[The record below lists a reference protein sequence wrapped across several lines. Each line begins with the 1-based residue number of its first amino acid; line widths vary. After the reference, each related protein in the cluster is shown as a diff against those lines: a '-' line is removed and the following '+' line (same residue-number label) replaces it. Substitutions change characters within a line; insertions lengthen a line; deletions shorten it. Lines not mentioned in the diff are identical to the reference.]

1 MADFL
6 EDEITDILNLDIE
19 DDEGSIE
26 YKRSLLSKDENRLE
40 ELATQMRYRIEE
52 GKGECRYIIGADDDG
67 SLYGLNDDE
76 YAETIEVLTKV
87 SEKNDYSIRLLQ
99 TTDYKGK
106 KVSEFLVR
114 ENNIIGYSE
123 IRVAI
128 AGNVDSGKCEGKDTK
143 ILMYSGAIK
152 NIQDIVVGDVLMG
165 DDSTP
170 RKVLNTTNGVSSL
183 YEITPVNGDPLYVTE
198 NHVLCLKASNY
209 NYTYWNSGRKR
220 YGVRYFSSE
229 NGTLK
234 HFSKNFNTSKYSSK
248 EETLAEAELFLSN
261 ILLDKNTIKCGDV
274 VEISCKD
281 FIKLNG
287 RVKSSL
293 KLYRTPIEY
302 SYQDVILDPYMLGYW
317 LGDGV
322 SVSSRIV
329 TADLEVV
336 EYYRDVL
343 VGYDMKITHEV
354 RYCYYIGYK
363 YKPYKGCNF
372 FLNCLRKYDL
382 IGNKHIPDVYKYNSR
397 SVRMGVLAGLIDSDG
412 YYTGRNG
419 YDFTFTAKNRKLC
432 NDIVEL
438 IRSLGFSCYPKDRI
452 KICTNSSRGRV
463 RCECV
468 SFSLYGEGIE
478 EIPVLLERK
487 KSGPRVSKKN
497 VLVTGIKSIKEIP
510 DQEYYGFE
518 LDGNGRYLH
527 SDFLVTH
534 NSSSIGTLITGRQ
547 DDGRGSARTYVLKY
561 DHELKTGRTSSVSQQ
576 IIGYDPEG
584 KVVNHDSEVKNIT
597 WPDIVKRS
605 SKIITFF
612 DLCGHTK
619 YAKTTI
625 SGIVSSS
632 VDYAVVTVGANMG
645 ARGNTLE
652 HIRICLTFKIPVIIL
667 LTKMDLVKDKPDM
680 LKENLANIKRL
691 FNAPGSRKKCMLIK
705 EIGDVLNIVDHIKTG
720 SIVPIFKI
728 SNIDLSGH
736 DLVHE
741 FFNLLQPR
749 IQFEKEGP
757 VEYHIDTTFT
767 VHGIG
772 TVLGGMLKKG
782 RVAFGKE
789 YYVGPFRDNSYKKAK
804 VRSIHVKRT
813 LVSEV
818 DSGRYVCLAT
828 PKLERDSIERG
839 MVLLESPGPSIRE
852 FKAEVIVFKTHH
864 TTIKVGYRTTM
875 NVNSLRTTIELMSI
889 LTKKK
894 TSLKMSSEQVK
905 EGSESPGVLRLG
917 DRAMI
922 VIKSLFRPVYVSV
935 GDRFSMS
942 EGKVKVTGI
951 VREIL

>member
-76 YAETIEVLTKV
+76 YAETIEALTKV

-128 AGNVDSGKCEGKDTK
+128 AGNVDSGK
-143 ILMYSGAIK
+143 
-152 NIQDIVVGDVLMG
+152 
-165 DDSTP
+165 
-170 RKVLNTTNGVSSL
+170 
-183 YEITPVNGDPLYVTE
+183 
-198 NHVLCLKASNY
+198 
-209 NYTYWNSGRKR
+209 
-220 YGVRYFSSE
+220 
-229 NGTLK
+229 
-234 HFSKNFNTSKYSSK
+234 
-248 EETLAEAELFLSN
+248 
-261 ILLDKNTIKCGDV
+261 
-274 VEISCKD
+274 
-281 FIKLNG
+281 
-287 RVKSSL
+287 
-293 KLYRTPIEY
+293 
-302 SYQDVILDPYMLGYW
+302 
-317 LGDGV
+317 
-322 SVSSRIV
+322 
-329 TADLEVV
+329 
-336 EYYRDVL
+336 
-343 VGYDMKITHEV
+343 
-354 RYCYYIGYK
+354 
-363 YKPYKGCNF
+363 
-372 FLNCLRKYDL
+372 
-382 IGNKHIPDVYKYNSR
+382 
-397 SVRMGVLAGLIDSDG
+397 
-412 YYTGRNG
+412 
-419 YDFTFTAKNRKLC
+419 
-432 NDIVEL
+432 
-438 IRSLGFSCYPKDRI
+438 
-452 KICTNSSRGRV
+452 
-463 RCECV
+463 
-468 SFSLYGEGIE
+468 
-478 EIPVLLERK
+478 
-487 KSGPRVSKKN
+487 
-497 VLVTGIKSIKEIP
+497 
-510 DQEYYGFE
+510 
-518 LDGNGRYLH
+518 
-527 SDFLVTH
+527 
-534 NSSSIGTLITGRQ
+534 SSSIGTLITGRQ

-632 VDYAVVTVGANMG
+632 IDYAVVTVGANMG

-749 IQFEKEGP
+749 VQFEKEGP

-782 RVAFGKE
+782 RVVFGKE

-839 MVLLESPGPSIRE
+839 MVLLESPGPSIRK

-894 TSLKMSSEQVK
+894 TSLKKSSEQVK